1 MSPPLSD
8 REYLRPVDER
18 SRKNSSGEGGRRVC
32 DVVFAAPHD
41 TVLITDGGLAT
52 ELEARG
58 HDLSD
63 DLWSARLLVDAPEE
77 IVAVHCAFFRAGA
90 SIAATAS
97 YQASFDGFAERG
109 IRRNDAARLLRRSV
123 ELAKAARDE
132 VGGQRWVAAS
142 VGPYGAALAN
152 GEEYV
157 GRYGLSV
164 AQLADWH
171 RPRLEILADA
181 GADVLA
187 LETVPDV
194 DEAEALVGLVH
205 ELGVPAW
212 LSYTI
217 AGPTTRAGQPLADA
231 FAVAAGVPEIVAVG
245 VNCCAPD
252 DVEHAIEMARATT
265 GKPVIVYPNSGEEW
279 DGERRTWIGKSGWSA
294 ELAPRWAAAGARIIG
309 GCCRVRP
316 DDIAAIARE
325 VRSRSERRDC

>member
-1 MSPPLSD
+1 
-8 REYLRPVDER
+8 VA
-18 SRKNSSGEGGRRVC
+18 
-32 DVVFAAPHD
+32 FAVPHD

-63 DLWSARLLVDAPEE
+63 DLWSARLLVDAPQE

-90 SIAATAS
+90 SIATTAS

-109 IRRNDAARLLRRSV
+109 IGRDQAARLLRRSV
-123 ELAKAARDE
+123 ELAKDARDE
-132 VGGQRWVAAS
+132 VGGVGWVAAS

-157 GRYGLSV
+157 GRYGLTVS
-164 AQLADWH
+164 QLADWH

-217 AGPTTRAGQPLADA
+217 AGTESRAGQPLADA
-231 FAVAAGVPEIVAVG
+231 FAVATDVPEIVAVG
-245 VNCCAPD
+245 VNCCAPA
-252 DVEHAIEMARATT
+252 DVEDAVRVAGEVT

-279 DGERRTWIGKSGWSA
+279 DGERRTWTGRSRWSA

-316 DDIAAIARE
+316 DDIAALSLTLR
-325 VRSRSERRDC
+325 

>member
-1 MSPPLSD
+1 
-8 REYLRPVDER
+8 
-18 SRKNSSGEGGRRVC
+18 
-32 DVVFAAPHD
+32 VVFAAPHD

-77 IVAVHCAFFRAGA
+77 IVAVHCAFFRAGS
-90 SIAATAS
+90 SIATTAS

-109 IRRNDAARLLRRSV
+109 ISRNDAVRLLRRSV
-123 ELAKAARDE
+123 ELAMDARDQ

-181 GADVLA
+181 RADVLA
-187 LETVPDV
+187 LETVPDI

-205 ELGVPAW
+205 ELGVPSW

-217 AGPTTRAGQPLADA
+217 AGATTRAGQPLADA

-245 VNCCAPD
+245 VNCCAPA
-252 DVEHAIEMARATT
+252 DVENAVRVAREVT

-279 DGERRTWIGKSGWSA
+279 DGERRTWIGNGQWSA
-294 ELAPRWAAAGARIIG
+294 DLVPRWAAAGARIIG
-309 GCCRVRP
+309 GCCRVHP
-316 DDIAAIARE
+316 DDIAALASTLR
-325 VRSRSERRDC
+325 